1 MKFDI
6 DKVLADMLSAITG
19 TVDNN
24 RDKVGTLAAQF
35 LQNDKDRLEMLTQL
49 RLSGDLTD
57 DKFLQRLADEK
68 LVVEAELNAL
78 AVVSKA
84 IAQQAANAAI
94 AVLEK
99 AVMLA
104 I

>member
-6 DKVLADMLSAITG
+6 DKVLADMVSAITG
-19 TVDNN
+19 TVDSN

-35 LQNDKDRLEMLTQL
+35 LQNDKDRLEMLAQL
-49 RLSGDLTD
+49 RLSGDLTN